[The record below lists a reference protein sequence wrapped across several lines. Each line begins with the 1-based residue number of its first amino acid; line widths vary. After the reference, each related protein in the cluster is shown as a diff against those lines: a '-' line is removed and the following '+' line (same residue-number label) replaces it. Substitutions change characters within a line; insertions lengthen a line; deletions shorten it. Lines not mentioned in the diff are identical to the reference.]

1 MAKEIGK
8 EIPQEQLDKIQI
20 LDAQGKP
27 DGYSEAKE
35 SGLGFAL
42 QSRKGLIELVGKKG
56 EVYATYDNEK
66 EAKEAMKRQ
75 QFKAVWKT
83 ILGAQFKG

>member
-1 MAKEIGK
+1 MAKESGK
-8 EIPQEQLDKIQI
+8 EIPQEQLDKIPVI
-20 LDAQGKP
+20 DANGKP

-35 SGLGFAL
+35 LGLGACV
-42 QSRKGLIELVGKKG
+42 QERKGAYELVGKKG

-66 EAKEAMKRQ
+66 EAKEALKRQ

-83 ILGAQFKG
+83 VLAAQFKG